1 MTALDSSASPARFTA
16 TLRSIIERPGAA
28 AVNITFVLGAG
39 FSNSWDARYPV
50 GTDLFDFSNDDWR
63 GLSPA
68 LANFLETI
76 NFYTD
81 GSGIDRAAFL
91 DIVYQV
97 GMLRKYP
104 PIRHRYVDDYSLALI
119 ERELRLLVYRKFV
132 ACAPLP
138 RLGSDGLR
146 FDGALTREQAAIQSF
161 FGALARHAVPAQPA
175 KPATAPIRLNFLT
188 TNYDSVAEALVD
200 SAGGQH
206 NRARGHLASRALYRG
221 FTPVRYC
228 GRDDVTSIVQ
238 PHASGHLLK
247 LNGGFE
253 VFRMGDEFEIDYRH
267 RSDAALHAN
276 PPEII
281 LPSRAQDYELPYF
294 QGLFPK
300 AVRLLQESRVAVL
313 VGYGFPDEDAL
324 LRLLLRQFA
333 EAPADG
339 RQRELYYIDLEDERT
354 QHERVKKVFPHVDG
368 GGLAVVPFRGTFGGW
383 CEAVLASTGD

>member
-1 MTALDSSASPARFTA
+1 MAALDSSVSPTRFTA
-16 TLRSIIERPGAA
+16 TLRSIIERPATA
-28 AVNITFVLGAG
+28 AVNVTFVLGAG
-39 FSNSWDARYPV
+39 FSNSWDTRYPV

-63 GLSPA
+63 SLSPA
-68 LANFLETI
+68 LADFLETI

-81 GSGIDRAAFL
+81 GSSLDRAAFL

-104 PIRHRYVDDYSLALI
+104 PIRHRYVDDYCLALI
-119 ERELRLLVYRKFV
+119 ERELRLLVYRKFR

-138 RLGSDGLR
+138 RLGRRGLT
-146 FDGALTREQAAIQSF
+146 FDGELTPEQAAIQSF
-161 FGALARHAVPAQPA
+161 FGALARYAVPAQPS
-175 KPATAPIRLNFLT
+175 KPAAARIRLNFLT
-188 TNYDSVAEALVD
+188 TNYDPVVEALVD
-200 SAGGQH
+200 SSQRNKRPAH
-206 NRARGHLASRALYRG
+206 DALASRTLYRG
-221 FTPVRYC
+221 FTPTRYC
-228 GRDDVTSIVQ
+228 GHDDVASIVQ

-253 VFRMGDEFEIDYRH
+253 LFRAGDEFEIDYRP
-267 RSDAALHAN
+267 RTDAALHAN

-281 LPSRAQDYELPYF
+281 LPSRAQDYEAPYF

-313 VGYGFPDEDAL
+313 VGYGFLDEDAL

-354 QHERVKKVFPHVDG
+354 QHARVKKVFPHVDG
-368 GGLAVVPFRGTFGGW
+368 GGLAVVPYSGTFGGW
-383 CEAVLASTGD
+383 CKAVLASVGG